1 MQKQTEEPHVLKSL
15 QFENELTVK
24 IELNRRPEKMSNRM
38 LARYIFN
45 QLRNIEK

>member
-1 MQKQTEEPHVLKSL
+1 MTEPHPIHSLSFESETVL
-15 QFENELTVK
+15 K

-45 QLRNIEK
+45 QLRNIEPK